1 MMDDNSNHDVGDENS
16 DDTGNDD
23 DESFLLCT
31 DLEAIGEKP
40 IVEESVGYHKLNCHD
55 HLCFIKC
62 LISLFR

>member
-1 MMDDNSNHDVGDENS
+1 MMVIVIMMWVMKIVMIKVMMLRNH
-16 DDTGNDD
+16 
-23 DESFLLCT
+23 FYYAPT

-40 IVEESVGYHKLNCHD
+40 IVEKSVGYHKLDCHD